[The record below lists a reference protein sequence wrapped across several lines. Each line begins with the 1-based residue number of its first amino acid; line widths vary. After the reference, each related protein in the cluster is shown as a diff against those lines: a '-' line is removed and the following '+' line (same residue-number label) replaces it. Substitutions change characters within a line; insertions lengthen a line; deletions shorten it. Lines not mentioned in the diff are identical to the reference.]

1 MPEKKNKKS
10 IFKNVL
16 SVVTLILVAV
26 VVWGARDEIFQAVNY
41 LGQTNVW
48 IILLLIPEQLF
59 MYFCAG
65 QMFFSYMSAKKDSQ
79 KISPW
84 QLMRISFEL
93 NFVNHAVPSGG
104 VSGLGYIAWRLKGFG
119 ATAGQV
125 SFMYLLRY
133 FITICANQ
141 TQTIIA
147 IICLLVAG
155 GLSTGAYWMVWVTA
169 GVSLA
174 VILIM
179 VAFVVVASDKNRI
192 EWFAKQGTRFIN
204 WFVKKVTFGRKS
216 QVLYYQ
222 TSRKY
227 LMDIHEDLL
236 LARKNKKMLI
246 KPVIWGIIYSFLEVA
261 TYWIVGS
268 SMGHPEI
275 LPQVMVAEAIASVI
289 GAVLVTPGG
298 VGGYEG
304 AMVFV
309 MSTLGIDIGLA
320 TAVVITTRVI
330 VLVGTIVSGYGFYQH
345 AISKIGKKDREK
357 MLEEK

>member
-1 MPEKKNKKS
+1 MSEKKNQKS
-10 IFKNVL
+10 IIKTVL
-16 SVVTLILVAV
+16 SIVTLALVAI
-26 VVWGARDEIFQAVNY
+26 VVWGAREEIFQAVNY
-41 LGQTNVW
+41 LGKTNIW

-65 QMFFSYMSAKKDSQ
+65 QMFFSYMSAKKDAE
-79 KISPW
+79 KISLW

-147 IICLLVAG
+147 IICLLIAG
-155 GLSTGAYWMVWVTA
+155 GLSTGALWMVWVTA

-174 VILIM
+174 VIILM
-179 VAFVVVASDKNRI
+179 VTFVVVASSEKRI
-192 EWFAKQGTRFIN
+192 EWFAKKGTRFIN
-204 WFVKKVTFGRKS
+204 FIVKKVTFGRKTNI
-216 QVLYYQ
+216 LKYQ

-227 LMDIHEDLL
+227 LMDIHKDLL
-236 LARKNKKMLI
+236 LARNNKKILI
-246 KPVIWGIIYSFLEVA
+246 KPIIWGIIYSFLEVA
-261 TYWIVGS
+261 TYWIVGT

-275 LPQVMVAEAIASVI
+275 LPQVMVAEAIGSVI

-345 AISKIGKKDREK
+345 AISKIGKKDRKKLMEK
-357 MLEEK
+357 